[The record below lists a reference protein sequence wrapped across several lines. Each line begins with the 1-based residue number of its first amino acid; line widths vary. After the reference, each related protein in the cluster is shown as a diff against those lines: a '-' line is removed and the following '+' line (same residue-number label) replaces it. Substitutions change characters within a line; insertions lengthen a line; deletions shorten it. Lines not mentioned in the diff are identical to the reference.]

1 MKRSSVFLTVSL
13 SLVTVFSA
21 HSVYAYTMK
30 PVAPQQKTD
39 AESQQD
45 ILSGKIVE
53 TMNSGGYTYMLLEKE
68 GQKTWVA
75 VREMKVSVGQ
85 EIALQPGHQMID
97 FTSKTLNRTFDK
109 IIFSL
114 GPTTDHIHEAAG
126 VGSKVTKVAPEGKI
140 EVEKASGPNAY
151 TVAELYGKSSALD
164 QKNVTVKGKVV
175 KVSPGILSK
184 NWIHIQDGSGNPDTG
199 NHDIVVTTQDL
210 PSVGDTVTVDGTL
223 CKDKDFGSGYKYDV
237 IIEQASIKK

>member
-1 MKRSSVFLTVSL
+1 MKRFSVFFAVNL
-13 SLVTVFSA
+13 SLMTLFSV

-30 PVAPQQKTD
+30 PVEPQQKAGTK
-39 AESQQD
+39 SQEET
-45 ILSGKIVE
+45 LSGKIVE
-53 TMNSGGYTYMLLEKE
+53 TMNSGGYTYMLLENE

-75 VREMKVSVGQ
+75 VREMKVNVGQ
-85 EIALQPGHQMID
+85 DIDLQPGHQMID

-109 IIFSL
+109 IIFSP

-126 VGSKVTKVAPEGKI
+126 VGSKGTKVAPPEKI
-140 EVEKASGPNAY
+140 QVEKASGPNTY

-164 QKNVTVKGKVV
+164 QKNVTVRGKVV

-199 NHDIVVTTQDL
+199 NHDIVATTQDL

-237 IIEQASIKK
+237 IIEQASIRK